1 MDAGGFVNARP
12 AKNAPLVIGPNTPRP
27 NPAVKPV
34 NPRDPVAVKP
44 KPKTPLVQE
53 PLVINGKK
61 PTIVDPKVDPVALMK
76 KLSKDPKRM
85 WNQAIDWT
93 VTDPSLIVAVAD
105 FLMDFDE
112 YGHAAEVLKGNL
124 RKGLSTDEWAHEA
137 LTVALQMSKADPVE
151 VERAALSA
159 MDLDPKSA
167 KAYLKGAKAE
177 AELKHNDLAVRF
189 CQKAAEFGPD
199 QPGPY
204 ANALAYAVDAQNV
217 TPDTVAWAAVNLLH
231 RDWPTTDG
239 VDYHA
244 RTRAL
249 LPKFVSKYQAAGIEA
264 DSVRK
269 ALLEQTQRDLV
280 IELLWQGPA
289 DLDLVVAEPVGST
302 CSATDKRTT
311 AGGVL
316 QADILDLKDDP
327 NGNEGGRSEIYTAAS
342 AFSGVYKVKVKAAL
356 GRPIGNSATL
366 KVTKFKGTPRESF
379 DLISVD
385 LAHQQPVEIKLDGGS
400 RTEL

>member
-1 MDAGGFVNARP
+1 MA
-12 AKNAPLVIGPNTPRP
+12 
-27 NPAVKPV
+27 
-34 NPRDPVAVKP
+34 
-44 KPKTPLVQE
+44 
-53 PLVINGKK
+53 
-61 PTIVDPKVDPVALMK
+61 
-76 KLSKDPKRM
+76 
-85 WNQAIDWT
+85 
-93 VTDPSLIVAVAD
+93 
-105 FLMDFDE
+105 
-112 YGHAAEVLKGNL
+112 
-124 RKGLSTDEWAHEA
+124 
-137 LTVALQMSKADPVE
+137 
-151 VERAALSA
+151 
-159 MDLDPKSA
+159 
-167 KAYLKGAKAE
+167 
-177 AELKHNDLAVRF
+177 
-189 CQKAAEFGPD
+189 
-199 QPGPY
+199 
-204 ANALAYAVDAQNV
+204 
-217 TPDTVAWAAVNLLH
+217 
-231 RDWPTTDG
+231 DG

-244 RTRAL
+244 RTRTL
-249 LPKFVSKYQAAGIEA
+249 LPKFVSKFQAAGIKA

-289 DLDLVVAEPVGST
+289 DLDLIVAEPVGST

-385 LAHQQPVEIKLDGGS
+385 LDHPQPVEIKLDGGS
-400 RTEL
+400 RTELASVSTDVTRVRLEANQPTFHARSGQSQGMGGGFGAAGTAMSAPVAGAAGRPMLPAVAAPQERVLHGLGSAADLRASYTLNADRQSYKIHVNPVFASGSKDVKLPKVSLLPGSGDN